1 MVAIA
6 NCGSQRNRMPLTH
19 PTVDHSRVVKAALD
33 IIYTV
38 EFSHH
43 NIERDLN
50 LVKYVIDFAKKW
62 DILRITNIIRKEIA
76 QVFSMEGLLAV
87 EYFLVAVHLGD
98 NGLAARY
105 YSSQDG
111 FHHYRYRED
120 LEDLEDDTETDDL
133 SENPDREQDFT
144 KLPQH
149 YLSDTRAE
157 GLTNELLY
165 GSDGGASLDFGNMPY
180 ADFLRFTPTLV
191 WSVLRAEAATKDRDE
206 VRNKHW
212 ILLDILNRACKHI
225 SDMSESGL

>member
-1 MVAIA
+1 MRLVSVLLLGLCEHHILPTCAYGRPVFRSMIAIA
-6 NCGSQRNRMPLTH
+6 NSASQRNPMSLTH

-38 EFSHH
+38 DFSHD

-62 DILRITNIIRKEIA
+62 DISRITNITRKEIA

-87 EYFLVAVHLGD
+87 EYLLVAVHLGD

-120 LEDLEDDTETDDL
+120 LEDLEDETETDDL
-133 SENPDREQDFT
+133 RENPEREQEFT

-157 GLTNELLY
+157 GLTNELLDDW
-165 GSDGGASLDFGNMPY
+165 DGGAPFDFGNMPY
-180 ADFLRFTPTLV
+180 GEFLRFRP
-191 WSVLRAEAATKDRDE
+191 S
-206 VRNKHW
+206 
-212 ILLDILNRACKHI
+212 
-225 SDMSESGL
+225 SGASFVQKL